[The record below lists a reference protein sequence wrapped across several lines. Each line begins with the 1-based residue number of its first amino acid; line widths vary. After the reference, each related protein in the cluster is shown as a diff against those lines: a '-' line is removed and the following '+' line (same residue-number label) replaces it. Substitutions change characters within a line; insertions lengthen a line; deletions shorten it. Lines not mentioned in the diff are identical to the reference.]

1 MLLSVAKEKS
11 HDILCGRK
19 GQGMLGSPVSVAV
32 NSGTQTIQFHTLRQI
47 FQSLL
52 SNSVKEFKHPNA
64 HRFALVC
71 EGCVA
76 LLTIIILVTCYC
88 GDGVTGVHSSHK
100 LTHDDHIQLSRSQLN
115 TRCPELLYVAQ

>member
-71 EGCVA
+71 EGCE
-76 LLTIIILVTCYC
+76 
-88 GDGVTGVHSSHK
+88 HFS
-100 LTHDDHIQLSRSQLN
+100 
-115 TRCPELLYVAQ
+115 